1 MNNRPSFEAFKEKA
15 MRRDDVKE
23 EYNALM
29 PIFELKK
36 QMIKARLEANL
47 SQEEVANMLHTKKSN
62 ISRLESPN
70 SKNLPNLSTLIEY
83 AKAIGFQ
90 LEINLTRNNALQA

>member
-1 MNNRPSFEAFKEKA
+1 MKNRPSLEAFKEKA
-15 MRRDDVKE
+15 MQREEVKA

-29 PIFELKK
+29 PIFELKN

-47 SQEEVANMLHTKKSN
+47 SQEEVANILHTKKSN

-83 AKAIGFQ
+83 AKAVGFN
-90 LEINLTRNNALQA
+90 LEINLKRANLA

>member
-1 MNNRPSFEAFKEKA
+1 MKNRPSFEAFKEKA
-15 MRRDDVKE
+15 MQREEVKA

-29 PIFELKK
+29 PIFELKN

-47 SQEEVANMLHTKKSN
+47 SQEQVANILHTKKSN

-83 AKAIGFQ
+83 AKAVGFN
-90 LEINLTRNNALQA
+90 LEINLKKANLA

>member
-1 MNNRPSFEAFKEKA
+1 MQREEVKA
-15 MRRDDVKE
+15 

-29 PIFELKK
+29 PIFELKN

-47 SQEEVANMLHTKKSN
+47 SQEEVANILHTKKSN

-83 AKAIGFQ
+83 AKAVGFN
-90 LEINLTRNNALQA
+90 LEINL

>member
-1 MNNRPSFEAFKEKA
+1 MKNRPSLEAFKEKA
-15 MRRDDVKE
+15 MQREEVKA

-29 PIFELKK
+29 PIFELKN

-47 SQEEVANMLHTKKSN
+47 SQEEVANILHTKKSN

-83 AKAIGFQ
+83 AKAVGFN
-90 LEINLTRNNALQA
+90 LEINLKKANLA

>member
-1 MNNRPSFEAFKEKA
+1 MKNRPSFEVFKEKA
-15 MRRDDVKE
+15 MKREEVQE

-29 PIFELKK
+29 PIFELKN

-47 SQEEVANMLHTKKSN
+47 SQEDVANLLHTKKSN

-70 SKNLPNLSTLIEY
+70 SKNFPNLSTLIEY
-83 AKAIGFQ
+83 AKAVGFN
-90 LEINLTRNNALQA
+90 LEINLKRAQIA

>member
-1 MNNRPSFEAFKEKA
+1 MKNRPSFEAFKEKA
-15 MRRDDVKE
+15 MQREEVKA

-29 PIFELKK
+29 PIFELKN

-47 SQEEVANMLHTKKSN
+47 SQEEVANILHTKKSN

-70 SKNLPNLSTLIEY
+70 SKNFPNLSTLIEY
-83 AKAIGFQ
+83 AKAVGFN
-90 LEINLTRNNALQA
+90 LEINLKRANLA

>member
-1 MNNRPSFEAFKEKA
+1 MKNRPSFEAFKEKA
-15 MRRDDVKE
+15 MQREEVKA

-29 PIFELKK
+29 PIFELKN

-47 SQEEVANMLHTKKSN
+47 SQEEVANILHTKKSN

-83 AKAIGFQ
+83 AKAVGFN
-90 LEINLTRNNALQA
+90 LEINLKRANLA